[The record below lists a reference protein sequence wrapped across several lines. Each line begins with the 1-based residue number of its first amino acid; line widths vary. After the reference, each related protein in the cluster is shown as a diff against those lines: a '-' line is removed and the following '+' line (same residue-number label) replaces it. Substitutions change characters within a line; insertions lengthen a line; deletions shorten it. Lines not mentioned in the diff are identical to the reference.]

1 MLFTNSFFALAIF
14 RIKHIFSTFPS
25 YSYTM
30 EGNASLIPA
39 EFGIKLRRT
48 FIVSNNITDI
58 NVYFNDPIN
67 DIGFMSPGVNTS
79 SWGLK

>member
-1 MLFTNSFFALAIF
+1 
-14 RIKHIFSTFPS
+14 
-25 YSYTM
+25 M

-39 EFGIKLRRT
+39 EFGIKLRRS